1 MCIIMPTLIL
11 IGASNVLGIQMLVPL
26 GKEQTVL
33 YSEVTGAIVDVILNA
48 ILIPQYGASGAAVGT
63 LIAELVVLGVQIA
76 ALKTEALVVIKKVQ
90 IAKIGVAVF
99 MATVF
104 LVFVRDNINLTLFPL
119 LTVSFGGY
127 IFIYGGILLV
137 LKETVVSEVAKT
149 IRGKILNIVGFRD

>member
-1 MCIIMPTLIL
+1 MCIR
-11 IGASNVLGIQMLVPL
+11 GR
-26 GKEQTVL
+26 
-33 YSEVTGAIVDVILNA
+33 
-48 ILIPQYGASGAAVGT
+48 YGASGAAVGT

-76 ALKTEALVVIKKVQ
+76 ALKTVALVVIKKVQ

-119 LTVSFGGY
+119 LTVSFGSY